1 MDEVVEATVVTEKKI
16 RESIIN
22 FITSSVNVITMDKA
36 VESAAVPD
44 QQNGESFEAGL
55 LTEKYIAAAST
66 NFWTMDET
74 LKYSAIPDQHNE

>member
-1 MDEVVEATVVTEKKI
+1 MVKEADITVGEVDEEVEATVVTENQI

-22 FITSSVNVITMDKA
+22 LKTASANVITMDKA

-66 NFWTMDET
+66 NF
-74 LKYSAIPDQHNE
+74 